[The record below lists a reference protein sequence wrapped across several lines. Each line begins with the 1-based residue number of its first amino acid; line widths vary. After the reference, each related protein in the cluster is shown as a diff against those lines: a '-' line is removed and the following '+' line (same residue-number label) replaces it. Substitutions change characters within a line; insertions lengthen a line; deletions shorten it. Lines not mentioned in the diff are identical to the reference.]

1 MIKLKE
7 ILETGGWAGGMFDY
21 DAYTQLSPE
30 DKFHMATAFF
40 TSPHAKRLTGAEVFH
55 IILSL
60 PKSNVLAL
68 YHMAQH
74 HLTPDQLSDTKQQID
89 AFYQ

>member
-7 ILETGGWAGGMFDY
+7 ILDGGWAGGMFDY
-21 DAYTQLSPE
+21 EAYTQLPPDE
-30 DKFHMATAFF
+30 KINMATAFF

-60 PKSNVLAL
+60 PKSNIRAI
-68 YHMAQH
+68 YNMAQH
-74 HLTPDQLSDTKQQID
+74 HLTPEQLADTKQQID
-89 AFYQ
+89 AFHR